1 MRRNK
6 KILLAEAETKIAEIL
21 PKFLKPIGYE
31 VINCCEGNCALELAH
46 RERPDLIIADASLPN
61 LSGLSLAKIL
71 KSDFVTSYIPIIILI
86 EKRQIRKE
94 ILDIEQ
100 GIDDYLLK
108 PPDPIDLEV
117 RIEMALRRTEHQVH
131 ANSLTRLPGSRAI
144 ERFLNAKISEEK
156 PLSFLYFDADNFKS
170 YNDRYGYLKGD
181 EVILQT
187 ARIITSAVKKFGN
200 SNDFVGHVGGDDFV
214 VITTPEKEEE
224 ISQNVIS
231 EFDRLIPYQYT
242 EADRKLKYLMAKD
255 RSGKIFK
262 APLMSISIAIV
273 NNKNLKI
280 TNLVEL
286 IEVAFEIKK
295 FLNSISG
302 SKFLRNRRAA
312 NEGIK
317 KRSSTIGGAHFFK
330 YPPKKKNQESLPLGQ
345 NLLRAR
351 LISEEKLQEA
361 LKEHWLTGEPL
372 GQTLIRLKLISN
384 SELNKFLT
392 P

>member
-6 KILLAEAETKIAEIL
+6 KILLAEAEAKIAEIL
-21 PKFLKPIGYE
+21 PKFLKPIGYD
-31 VINCCEGNCALELAH
+31 VISCSEGNKALELAH

-61 LSGLSLAKIL
+61 LNGLSLAKIL

-86 EKRQIRKE
+86 EKKQIRKE

-131 ANSLTRLPGSRAI
+131 ANSLTRLPGNRAI
-144 ERFLNAKISEEK
+144 ERFLSRKISEAK
-156 PLSFLYFDADNFKS
+156 PLSFLYFDSDNFKS

-187 ARIITSAVKKFGN
+187 ARIITSVVKRFGN
-200 SNDFVGHVGGDDFV
+200 SDDFVGHVGGDDFV

-224 ISQNVIS
+224 ISRNVIS

-242 EADRKLKYLMAKD
+242 ESDRKLKYLVVKD
-255 RSGKIFK
+255 RSGRTIK

-273 NNKNLKI
+273 NNNSLKI
-280 TNLVEL
+280 ANLVEL

-295 FLNSISG
+295 YLKGISG
-302 SKFLRNRRAA
+302 SKFLINRRAA
-312 NEGIK
+312 NQGAK
-317 KRSSTIGGAHFFK
+317 KRTAEICGARFVK
-330 YPPKKKNQESLPLGQ
+330 LARGRKEAQKLPLGQ
-345 NLLRAR
+345 ILLQER
-351 LISEEKLQEA
+351 LISENQLQEA
-361 LKEHWLTGEPL
+361 LREHWLTGELL
-372 GQTLIRLKLISN
+372 GQTLIRLQLIPASA
-384 SELNKFLT
+384 LNKFVSI
-392 P
+392 